1 MSLTDPHEV
10 VEVEGGEE
18 GVGEGGEVVEEE
30 EEVNLVIL
38 VLSILVLHALF
49 LFVLVLLVLSTSIPG
64 GAKSSQKVHAGP
76 QLDEKLFENIRH
88 TGINFDKYDNIAVK
102 VEGQNPPKPVQSI
115 EEAGL
120 NPALANNVAKSG

>member
-1 MSLTDPHEV
+1 MSS
-10 VEVEGGEE
+10 
-18 GVGEGGEVVEEE
+18 
-30 EEVNLVIL
+30 
-38 VLSILVLHALF
+38 LSFLMSSLSFALF
-49 LFVLVLLVLSTSIPG
+49 LSSMSLSSSLSSSSSSIPG

-102 VEGQNPPKPVQSI
+102 VEGHNPPKPVQSI

-120 NPALANNVAKSG
+120 NAALANNVAKSG